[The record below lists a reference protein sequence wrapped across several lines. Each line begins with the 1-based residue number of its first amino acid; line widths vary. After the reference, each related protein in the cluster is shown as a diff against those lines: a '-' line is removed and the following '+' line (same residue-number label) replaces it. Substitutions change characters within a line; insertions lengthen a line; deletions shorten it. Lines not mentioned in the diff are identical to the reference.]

1 MNIEIEP
8 TGKEKKQITVNNQ
21 SSSPVYGLG
30 MIGAWIYYFSKA
42 KTTEERVKA
51 FFKAF
56 VWPAILV
63 IEALKFFDKN
73 VDG

>member
-1 MNIEIEP
+1 MDSLLQQGEY
-8 TGKEKKQITVNNQ
+8 TQ
-21 SSSPVYGLG
+21 
-30 MIGAWIYYFSKA
+30 
-42 KTTEERVKA
+42 ERVKA

-63 IEALKFFDKN
+63 IQALKFFDKN